1 MFVIFMKI
9 KKSNKSKNVDFLQ
22 GTTGLPKGVML
33 THFNLVANACQ
44 SVMGH
49 PDIQICGENEG
60 ETGFSFSSSYF
71 RNPEWG
77 QILPKTYSVW
87 YFP

>member
-1 MFVIFMKI
+1 M
-9 KKSNKSKNVDFLQ
+9 Q

-60 ETGFSFSSSYF
+60 EIGFSFSSSYF
-71 RNPEWG
+71 RNPDWI
-77 QILPKTYSVW
+77 QILPKTYALW
-87 YFP
+87 YFLTQNKNLWFHLR

>member
-1 MFVIFMKI
+1 MKI
-9 KKSNKSKNVDFLQ
+9 QESNCQKTSIFQ

-60 ETGFSFSSSYF
+60 ETDF
-71 RNPEWG
+71 
-77 QILPKTYSVW
+77 
-87 YFP
+87 

>member
-1 MFVIFMKI
+1 
-9 KKSNKSKNVDFLQ
+9 
-22 GTTGLPKGVML
+22 ML

-60 ETGFSFSSSYF
+60 EIGFNFSSSYF

-77 QILPKTYSVW
+77 QTLPKTCSMVFCDSKQKVLAAFEIVW
-87 YFP
+87 SFPS

>member
-1 MFVIFMKI
+1 M
-9 KKSNKSKNVDFLQ
+9 Q

-60 ETGFSFSSSYF
+60 EISFTFSSSYF

-77 QILPKTYSVW
+77 QILPKTHAVW
-87 YFP
+87 YFVTQNKKLWLHLR